1 MGRKSPGLFL
11 SMNSVMARPRQISD
25 DAIVAAAQEVFLE
38 QGFSATTA
46 AIARRAG
53 VSEGTL
59 FNRFASKEDL
69 FVAAIGLDAQ
79 ARFHTELLEVVGTGE
94 VRRNLERLLLNMLG
108 QAADLVP
115 KLMVMFSRG
124 HDPSHNPILMRLG
137 DPMQVAAR
145 NIATYLEAEA
155 RLGRLRPLDAEVTA
169 LSIVGALSHYVH
181 REQMMPGQGSGLE
194 AGRFVRGLMDLLW
207 PGMAP

>member
-1 MGRKSPGLFL
+1 
-11 SMNSVMARPRQISD
+11 MARPRQISD
-25 DAIVAAAQEVFLE
+25 EVIIAAAQDVFLE

-69 FVAAIGLDAQ
+69 FVAAIGLHVQ
-79 ARFHTELLEVVGTGE
+79 ARWQAELLGAAGQGD
-94 VRRNLERLLLNMLG
+94 VRRNLERALLSMLREAE
-108 QAADLVP
+108 QLVP

-124 HDPSHNPILMRLG
+124 HDTSHNPILMRLG
-137 DPMQVAAR
+137 DPMQLAAR
-145 NIATYLEAEA
+145 NIATYLEAEVH
-155 RLGRLRPLDAEVTA
+155 LGRLRPLDAEVAA
-169 LSIVGALSHYVH
+169 LTVVGSLSHFVH

>member
-1 MGRKSPGLFL
+1 MFVRRTLAAL
-11 SMNSVMARPRQISD
+11 
-25 DAIVAAAQEVFLE
+25 AIGAVLA
-38 QGFSATTA
+38 GATATGA
-46 AIARRAG
+46 SAG

-69 FVAAIGLDAQ
+69 FVAAIGLHRQ
-79 ARFHTELLEVVGTGE
+79 ARWQAELLDVAGQDD
-94 VRRNLERLLLNMLG
+94 VRRNLERALLSMLREAE
-108 QAADLVP
+108 QLVP

-137 DPMQVAAR
+137 DPMQAAAR
-145 NIATYLEAEA
+145 NIAAYLEAEV

-169 LSIVGALSHYVH
+169 LTVVGTLSHYVH
-181 REQMMPGQGSGLE
+181 REQMMPGQGAGLE